1 MLSIFLGVC
10 DSNLKSVAF
19 FVTQAKAKKRK
30 LAKKNPSKIRKKR
43 KFSVKKPLKSKDKKV
58 GKNQKSVFMK

>member
-19 FVTQAKAKKRK
+19 FVTQAIDSRDGINAR
-30 LAKKNPSKIRKKR
+30 SIR
-43 KFSVKKPLKSKDKKV
+43 
-58 GKNQKSVFMK
+58 